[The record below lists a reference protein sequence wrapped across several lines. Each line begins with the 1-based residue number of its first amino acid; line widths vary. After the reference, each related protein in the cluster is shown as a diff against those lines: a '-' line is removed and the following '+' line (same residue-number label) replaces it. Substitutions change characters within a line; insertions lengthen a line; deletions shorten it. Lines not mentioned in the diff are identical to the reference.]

1 MESCKWRSILNNNTL
16 RIKDLQENDR
26 PYERCRNL
34 GAEAL
39 SDAELLSIIIKNGT
53 KSQTAIEIAHELLHK
68 TGNGLQSLPK
78 MHLEELTTISGI
90 GFVKAIQIKALC
102 ELSKRMAKAEN
113 KDKISVE
120 NPETV
125 ALYYGQDLKHK
136 ESEQL
141 MLLALN
147 SKSVVLGEFII
158 STGTVNSSIASP
170 REIFMIALR
179 AKAVSIILLHNH
191 PSGDPTPSRED
202 EIVTRRIKEAG
213 DMIGISL
220 IDHIII
226 GNNNYIS
233 FREKGYL

>member
-1 MESCKWRSILNNNTL
+1 MNTKTL

-26 PYERCRNL
+26 PYERCSKL

-53 KSQTAIEIAHELLHK
+53 KNQTAIEIAQELLYK
-68 TGNGLQSLPK
+68 TGNGLQSLPA
-78 MHLEELTTISGI
+78 MHIEELTSIKGI

-102 ELSKRMAKAEN
+102 ELTKRIVKAKN
-113 KDKISVE
+113 KDAISFE
-120 NPETV
+120 NPESI
-125 ALYYGQDLKHK
+125 ALYYGQDLRHK

-141 MLLALN
+141 MMLALN
-147 SKSVVLGEFII
+147 SKSVVLGEII
-158 STGTVNSSIASP
+158 VSTGTVNSSIASP
-170 REIFMIALR
+170 REIFMSALR
-179 AKAVSIILLHNH
+179 LKAVNIILLHNH

-202 EIVTRRIKEAG
+202 KLVTRRIKEAG
-213 DMIGISL
+213 DIIGISL
-220 IDHIII
+220 LDHIII